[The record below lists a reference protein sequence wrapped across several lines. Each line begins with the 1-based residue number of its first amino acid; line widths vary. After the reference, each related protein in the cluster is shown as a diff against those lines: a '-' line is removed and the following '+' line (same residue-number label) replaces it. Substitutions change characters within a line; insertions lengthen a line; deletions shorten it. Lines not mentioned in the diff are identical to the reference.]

1 MKKIT
6 LSIISLFAAMYF
18 SQAGAV
24 TQSPPTLSNDTYYG
38 KSVSHPMST
47 APLENYQA
55 LYQSMTKDKLN
66 ESMTRWPVSALKAFM
81 FRKAYYEDLS
91 QSSVELYSSRED
103 EYPHI
108 ITFWMRNNSSEN
120 LVNSQLFVSDVFK
133 DRSIENGAEMLK
145 QLRTQFMDQGYALSK
160 VVKLSELDTSAIG
173 LDKKSLYLDES
184 SQIVEIQMEFVV
196 QNGRLPHLKD
206 KQVLTLTLLPELK
219 NGKLAFSNI
228 AIFFTEYRETFDADE
243 EY

>member
-1 MKKIT
+1 
-6 LSIISLFAAMYF
+6 
-18 SQAGAV
+18 
-24 TQSPPTLSNDTYYG
+24 
-38 KSVSHPMST
+38 
-47 APLENYQA
+47 
-55 LYQSMTKDKLN
+55 
-66 ESMTRWPVSALKAFM
+66 
-81 FRKAYYEDLS
+81 
-91 QSSVELYSSRED
+91 
-103 EYPHI
+103 
-108 ITFWMRNNSSEN
+108 
-120 LVNSQLFVSDVFK
+120 
-133 DRSIENGAEMLK
+133 
-145 QLRTQFMDQGYALSK
+145 MDQGYALSK